1 MSEYRPYE
9 TSRGDEVANEKRLNR
24 VAASFGDSEF
34 NALSRLA
41 NADNRSVSEYLYVIA
56 MRFMF
61 GAAGVDRKQNDCD
74 TLQQRERA

>member
-1 MSEYRPYE
+1 M
-9 TSRGDEVANEKRLNR
+9 ANEKRMNR

-56 MRFMF
+56 IRFMF
-61 GAAGVDRKQNDCD
+61 GAAGAGSKQNDCD
-74 TLQQRERA
+74 TLQQRERS